1 MFADA
6 RTLAQPE
13 RNQVNATMTHGEFIE
28 KRDLAKKC
36 CIANNLHAMP
46 WKEVGIHHAT
56 FDHLIKWMEE
66 IPGLPDISHPKH
78 RSIHPELSH
87 LQDEDVFMMC
97 DIFGFSNILLLRDY
111 LVNHFSANSKLANW
125 RGSYQ
130 QLKRLMELADLPV
143 VMVGDRPYVHWKQ
156 TKEPQAA

>member
-28 KRDLAKKC
+28 KRALAKKC

-46 WKEVGIHHAT
+46 WREVGIHHAT
-56 FDHLIKWMEE
+56 FDHLIKWLDEQAGE
-66 IPGLPDISHPKH
+66 P
-78 RSIHPELSH
+78 RSIHQELSH
-87 LQDEDVFMMC
+87 LADEDVRMVC
-97 DIFGFSNILLLRDY
+97 DTFGFQNLHELRDY
-111 LVNHFSANSKLANW
+111 LIDYFSANSKLANW
-125 RGSYQ
+125 RGSCQ

-156 TKEPQAA
+156 TK